1 MLLFPESMRSS
12 KALTIPE
19 LLIASTIILM
29 TSLAILFTYIQCME
43 ISEID
48 KTKTKVL
55 FMAHNMMETI
65 QSTSFDLIQ
74 STYNNQTF
82 SLDGINGIG
91 LTEIDDRDP
100 KLLGIHVK
108 CFWKQAK
115 GRLVGEDSNLNG
127 ILDKGEDINKNGAL
141 DSPVDLFTY
150 IYKR

>member
-1 MLLFPESMRSS
+1 MRSS

-19 LLIASTIILM
+19 LLIATTIILL

-43 ISEID
+43 ISEIN
-48 KTKTKVL
+48 KTKTKAL
-55 FMAHNMMETI
+55 LNARNMMETI
-65 QSTSFDLIQ
+65 QSASFDLIL

-82 SLDGINGIG
+82 ALDGINGIG
-91 LTEIDDRDP
+91 LVELDARDP
-100 KLLGIHVK
+100 RLLGIHVK

-115 GRLVGEDSNLNG
+115 GRLVGEDTNLNG
-127 ILDKGEDINKNGAL
+127 ILDKGEDANENGTL